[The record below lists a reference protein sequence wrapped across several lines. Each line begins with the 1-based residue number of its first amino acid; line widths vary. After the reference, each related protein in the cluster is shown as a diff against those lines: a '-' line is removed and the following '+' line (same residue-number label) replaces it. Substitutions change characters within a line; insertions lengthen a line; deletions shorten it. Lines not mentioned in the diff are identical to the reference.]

1 MTQFQ
6 VQGDRMRHLYLSLMP
21 EALIASM
28 LSPQDFGSYYALGSS
43 RTTQSQAVF
52 FEMDPSFRHPDIP
65 IEEALARCIPH
76 KDGTPKRT
84 VYASVYRV
92 LERVPLSAVGM
103 LYLVTKDGRTL
114 EVVRSTMAAGS
125 TDGFHLYHELSP
137 VRPLVA
143 SRLAPEPFFRL
154 LCNEPRAPL
163 SLPAVAF
170 IELRLGELARNPM
183 KGTIGDLPYDNIDHL
198 RTCLEQVK
206 DKEVATKVVDR
217 LHPGTFSYRTIK
229 DGLYLGNKTD
239 GLVFYGL
246 PSMPTLEAS
255 NYLWWKSAS
264 I

>member
-1 MTQFQ
+1 
-6 VQGDRMRHLYLSLMP
+6 MRHLYLSLMP

-28 LSPQDFGSYYALGSS
+28 LSPEEFGSYYALGSS
-43 RTTQSQAVF
+43 HTTQGQAVF
-52 FEMDPSFRHPDIP
+52 FEIDPSFRHPDIP
-65 IEEALARCIPH
+65 IEEAIARCVPH

-92 LERVPLSAVGM
+92 LERVPLSAVGR

-114 EVVRSTMAAGS
+114 EVARSTMTTGL
-125 TDGFHLYHELSP
+125 TDSLHLYHELSP

-143 SRLAPEPFFRL
+143 SRLAPEPFFHL
-154 LCNEPRAPL
+154 LCDDPRAPL

-170 IELRLGELARNPM
+170 IELRLGELARDPM
-183 KGTIGDLPYDNIDHL
+183 KGSIGDLPYDNIDHL
-198 RTCLEQVK
+198 RACLEQVK
-206 DKEVATKVVDR
+206 DKEVGTKGVDR

-246 PSMPTLEAS
+246 LPMRTLEAS
-255 NYLWWKSAS
+255 NYLWWKSATM
-264 I
+264 